1 MNLEDLNR
9 KKTPIIKIDT
19 NLEWFRGKIVFP
31 EKLQQANEI
40 LKNVGISKL

>member
-1 MNLEDLNR
+1 MNLDDLNR

-19 NLEWFRGKIVFP
+19 NLERFRGKIVFP

-40 LKNVGISKL
+40 LKKVEIPKL